1 MVLDLSKAFD
11 LPYSIG
17 GHLRRRVVVA
27 RGVRCTLFSSGLRYH
42 LLQGPRIGLILGA
55 GEFSTLKFKSG
66 KLSKLP
72 KRVEHMKIM
81 ASELTVFLLGTYW
94 EPKKMHFPFNVG
106 FHIFSTLHP
115 EFSTRH
121 PKVPILGH

>member
-1 MVLDLSKAFD
+1 MGRYRTQNARRESTKGSK
-11 LPYSIG
+11 
-17 GHLRRRVVVA
+17 
-27 RGVRCTLFSSGLRYH
+27 
-42 LLQGPRIGLILGA
+42 QGPRIGLILGA
-55 GEFSTLKFKSG
+55 GEFYTLKFKSG

-106 FHIFSTLHP
+106 FHTFSTLHP

-121 PKVPILGH
+121 PKVPILGHWLQE

>member
-1 MVLDLSKAFD
+1 MGRNHRAKRDRKVSDVLCVRVGVIFD
-11 LPYSIG
+11 RIQVLHG
-17 GHLRRRVVVA
+17 G
-27 RGVRCTLFSSGLRYH
+27 GPGLA
-42 LLQGPRIGLILGA
+42 LGLMQGPRIGLILGA